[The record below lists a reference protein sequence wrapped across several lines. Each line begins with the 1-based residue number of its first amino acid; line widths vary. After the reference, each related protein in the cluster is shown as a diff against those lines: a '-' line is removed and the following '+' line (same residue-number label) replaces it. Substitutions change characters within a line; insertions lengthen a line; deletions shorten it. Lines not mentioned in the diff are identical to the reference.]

1 MEQTQHKHYS
11 AGGRQALL
19 VLFMCL
25 FSLVAVL
32 FDHFGLR
39 LFSMAGLLIM
49 AGIFAVIFSTMKSP
63 IPLAVGMIV
72 SVTLLQAAGGFSL
85 SFAGLLSL
93 VSALVMAQMV
103 KKRAEKTTVLVTLSA
118 ILGGGLVLLFV
129 LEYALDGGSLAPSA
143 LMEQYHA
150 FFKEMKVLLAEDV
163 KEMVDG
169 IDERT
174 LAFYAQREIT
184 KEMLLQS
191 YLDAMTTVVDLAELI
206 LPGILIMTVQ
216 FLAYI
221 LITAFRLAARLVHV
235 EALLPAPR
243 WHLFPTQISC
253 VVYIIVAA
261 IYILVSF
268 FMEADSTLMVV
279 LMNLWLTL
287 LPVMLLCGFRV
298 LLARL
303 SHPMYRA
310 RTSMIVFIF
319 VFGFFFLTA
328 VALRLALFVLSFLGA
343 QTIST
348 IHMVEAEKNK
358 KK

>member
-39 LFSMAGLLIM
+39 LGSMAGLVIM
-49 AGIFAVIFSTMKSP
+49 AGVFAVIFSTMKSP
-63 IPLAVGMIV
+63 IPLAIGMTL
-72 SVTLLQAAGGFSL
+72 SLTLLMATGGFFLSL
-85 SFAGLLSL
+85 SGVVSLLC
-93 VSALVMAQMV
+93 AIVMAQMV
-103 KKRAEKTTVLVTLSA
+103 KKRAEKTTVLVTLSV
-118 ILGGGLVLLFV
+118 ILGGGLLLLF
-129 LEYALDGGSLAPSA
+129 LAEYALDGGSLAPSE

-150 FFKEMKVLLAEDV
+150 FFKEMKVLLTEDV

-169 IDERT
+169 IDENT
-174 LAFYAQREIT
+174 LALYAQWEVT

-191 YLDAMTTVVDLAELI
+191 YLDTMTAAVDLAELL
-206 LPGILIMTVQ
+206 LPGILILTVQ
-216 FLAYI
+216 LLAYI
-221 LITAFRLAARLVHV
+221 LISAFRLAARLVHV
-235 EALLPAPR
+235 EALLPAPH
-243 WHLFPTQISC
+243 WYLFPTQISC
-253 VVYIIVAA
+253 VVYIIVSA
-261 IYILVSF
+261 IYLLASF
-268 FMEADSTLMVV
+268 FMEADSTVMVV

-287 LPVMLLCGFRV
+287 LPVMLLCGVRV

-303 SHPMYRA
+303 AHPMYRA
-310 RTSMIVFIF
+310 RTSLIVVIF
-319 VFGFFFLTA
+319 VFGFFFLAA
-328 VALRLALFVLSFLGA
+328 VAFRLALFVLSFLGA

>member
-32 FDHFGLR
+32 FDRFGLR
-39 LFSMAGLLIM
+39 FFSMVGLVIM
-49 AGIFAVIFSTMKSP
+49 AGIFAVIVSTMKGP
-63 IPLAVGMIV
+63 IPLALGMIL

-85 SFAGLLSL
+85 SLVGILALFA
-93 VSALVMAQMV
+93 ALVMTQMV
-103 KKRAEKTTVLVTLSA
+103 KKRAEKTTVLVTLSV
-118 ILGGGLVLLFV
+118 ILGGGLVLLF
-129 LEYALDGGSLAPSA
+129 LLAYALDGGSLALSD

-150 FFKEMKVLLAEDV
+150 FFKEMKVLLTTEV

-169 IDERT
+169 IDEKT
-174 LAFYAQREIT
+174 LALYAQWEVT
-184 KEMLLQS
+184 KEMLLKS
-191 YLDAMTTVVDLAELI
+191 YLDTMTAAVDLAEVI

-221 LITAFRLAARLVHV
+221 LIAAFRFAARLVHV
-235 EALLPAPR
+235 EALLPAPQ
-243 WHLFPTQISC
+243 WYLFPTQISC

-261 IYILVSF
+261 LYILVSF
-268 FMEADSTLMVV
+268 FVEMDSALMVV
-279 LMNLWLTL
+279 LMNLWLVL
-287 LPVMLLCGFRV
+287 LPTMLLCGVRV

-348 IHMVEAEKNK
+348 IHMAEAEKNK